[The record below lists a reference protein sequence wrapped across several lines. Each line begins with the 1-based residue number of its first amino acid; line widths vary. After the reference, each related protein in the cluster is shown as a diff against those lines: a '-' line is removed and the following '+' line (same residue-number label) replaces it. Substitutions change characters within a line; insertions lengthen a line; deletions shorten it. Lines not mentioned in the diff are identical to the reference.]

1 MFTKSS
7 LVFLFLFIF
16 TIGMRWVMA
25 PRLLPQT
32 WTENQEVIITAR
44 VFEEPTP
51 TGTNY
56 IIRLGR
62 VRAVFSSLVR
72 VSPGDVVSVSGKVQ
86 ERVILGK
93 IVQITLYNPTI
104 VVVESGEVG
113 ELSPVDKLRL
123 GLISLRSQ
131 MTGILARSLPEPH
144 SSLSAGILL
153 GVRASMPDSFYQ
165 ALVDTGTLHVIAAS
179 GYNVSI
185 VVRVVMGLALLWF
198 SRGVAIVVGLLA
210 VVSYVIL
217 AGGSAAVVR
226 AGVMGILAYSAY
238 IWGRPV
244 NAKRLLWLA
253 VWGMLLID
261 PLLLVDVGFQLSVA
275 ATWGILYLEPR
286 IRQAVVKW
294 KLGRRNKKLLL
305 EGYLADTL
313 YPTLAATISTMPIIL
328 IWFGRVSYI
337 SPIVNILV
345 LWLVPIIMFVT
356 SLLVIGGLLV
366 PWIGS
371 VVAVLVYV
379 PLAVF
384 VGIVE
389 LMARV
394 VNL

>member
-7 LVFLFLFIF
+7 LVIGFLFIF
-16 TIGMRWVMA
+16 TIGIRWVLA

-44 VFEEPTP
+44 VFEEPIP
-51 TGTNY
+51 NDTNY

-62 VRAVFSSLVR
+62 VRVVSSSLVR
-72 VSPGDVVSVSGKVQ
+72 VVPGEVVSIIGKAYP
-86 ERVILGK
+86 RVILGK
-93 IVQITLYNPTI
+93 IVQIVLYDPTI
-104 VVVESGEVG
+104 SVVSNDELGRISVVG
-113 ELSPVDKLRL
+113 NLRVALIELRE
-123 GLISLRSQ
+123 R
-131 MTGILARSLPEPH
+131 MTNILSRSLPEPH

-165 ALVDTGTLHVIAAS
+165 ALVETGTLHVIAAS

-198 SRGVAIVVGLLA
+198 SRGVAIVVGLVA
-210 VVSYVIL
+210 VVMYVVI

-244 NAKRLLWLA
+244 DAKRLLWLA

-261 PLLLVDVGFQLSVA
+261 PLLLVDAGFQLSVG

-286 IRQAVVKW
+286 IRQAIV
-294 KLGRRNKKLLL
+294 GRSWGEIGKKLLL
-305 EGYLADTL
+305 EGYIADTL
-313 YPTLAATISTMPIIL
+313 YPTLAATLVTMPIIL
-328 IWFGRVSYI
+328 MWFGRVSYI
-337 SPIVNILV
+337 SPIVNIMV

-356 SLLVIGGLLV
+356 FLLVIGGLLI
-366 PWIGS
+366 PFLGS
-371 VVAVLVYV
+371 LLAIVAYV
-379 PLAVF
+379 PLALF

-389 LMARV
+389 LMARI